1 MGWFGKLIGGTIGF
15 ALGGPLGA
23 VAGAA
28 FGHAYDS
35 SKLEPIHEDR
45 IRLSTTEN
53 AQFTFFVATFSMLA
67 KLAKAD
73 GQVSKEE
80 IESIEKFMLYDL
92 NLDPHSRKVGI
103 DIFYTA
109 MKSGETF
116 EAFAGQFYQAFQT
129 QPRLLEMMIDIL
141 IRVSIADGH
150 LSENE
155 DRLITS
161 AVHTFRF
168 SDERYRRIKTKYIQD
183 NSRHYAT
190 LECKPSDTFET
201 IKKQYRKLVSE
212 YHPDKIASK
221 GLPDEF
227 MKFAHEKFREIQEA
241 YEVIKKERGIR

>member
-1 MGWFGKLIGGTIGF
+1 MSWFGKLIGGTIGF

-28 FGHAYDS
+28 FGHAFDS
-35 SKLEPIHEDR
+35 GKRAAIREDR
-45 IRLSTTEN
+45 ILLSTTEN

-73 GQVSKEE
+73 GQISKEE
-80 IESIEKFMLYDL
+80 IDSIEKFMLYDL
-92 NLDPHSRKVGI
+92 NLNPQSRKVGI

-109 MKSGETF
+109 VKSQESF
-116 EAFAGQFYQAFQT
+116 QAFSGQFYREFQS
-129 QPRLLEMMIDIL
+129 QPRLLELMIDIL

-155 DRLITS
+155 EKLILS
-161 AVHTFRF
+161 AVRTFHF
-168 SDERYRRIKTKYIQD
+168 SDEQYQRIKSTYIQD
-183 NSRHYAT
+183 TGRHYAT
-190 LECKPSDTFET
+190 LECNPSDSPET
-201 IKKQYRKLVSE
+201 IKKHYRKLVTE

-227 MKFAHEKFREIQEA
+227 MAFAHEKFREIQEA
-241 YEVIKKERGIR
+241 YEAIKKERGIN

>member
-1 MGWFGKLIGGTIGF
+1 MGWFGKFIGGTIGF

-35 SKLEPIHEDR
+35 SKLETVREDR

-109 MKSGETF
+109 LKSGETF
-116 EAFAGQFYQAFQT
+116 EAFSGQFYQAFQT
-129 QPRLLEMMIDIL
+129 QPRLLELMIDIL
-141 IRVSIADGH
+141 IRVSIADGR

-155 DRLITS
+155 EKLIES
-161 AVHTFRF
+161 AVRTFRF
-168 SDERYRRIKTKYIQD
+168 SDEKYRRIKTKYIQD
-183 NSRHYAT
+183 SSKHYAT
-190 LECKPSDTFET
+190 LECKPSDPPET

-221 GLPDEF
+221 GLPEEF

-241 YEVIKKERGIR
+241 YEVIKKERAIN